1 MSVSDQ
7 RHTPDLGDTDR
18 RFIQRLT
25 AHYTPRPLS
34 AARRAGFDHTLEE
47 RLADT
52 SRRSLWLPAGVLAGV
67 ALCLWVA
74 LPLLFTPRPTVPENL
89 DGRPSTAGS
98 QPSRAEPRPTLL
110 TVAYAQLEAERDATD
125 GLPDEYVALAE
136 ALEL

>member
-7 RHTPDLGDTDR
+7 RHTPDLGDADR
-18 RFIQRLT
+18 RFIQRLA
-25 AHYTPRPLS
+25 AHYTPCPLS
-34 AARRAGFDHTLEE
+34 AARRAGFDRALEE

-52 SRRSLWLPAGVLAGV
+52 SQRSLWLPAGVLAGV

-89 DGRPSTAGS
+89 DGGSSTAGLHPS
-98 QPSRAEPRPTLL
+98 QSEPRPTLL
-110 TVAYAQLEAERDATD
+110 TVAYAQLEAERETNAW
-125 GLPDEYVALAE
+125 LPDEYAALAD

>member
-1 MSVSDQ
+1 MSVSDE
-7 RHTPDLGDTDR
+7 RHTPDLGDADR
-18 RFIQRLT
+18 RFIQRLA
-25 AHYTPRPLS
+25 AHYMPRPLS
-34 AARRAGFDHTLEE
+34 AARRAGFDLALEE

-74 LPLLFTPRPTVPENL
+74 LPPLFTPRPTVPENL
-89 DGRPSTAGS
+89 DGGPSMAGS

-110 TVAYAQLEAERDATD
+110 TVAYAQLEAEREETD